1 MQKLNFPDA
10 NLKIKLVEGS
20 MQIFDQVR
28 KKYFI
33 LTPEEWVRQHVI
45 YYLNR
50 IKKYPISLMAVEK
63 MIQYNHLKTRADIVV
78 YNNRGKAN
86 MIVECKSPN
95 VKITQDTFNQIAKY
109 NYNVKVKLLFVTNG
123 INHFCCNMD
132 YTNNKIDFLAE
143 IPSF

>member
-20 MQIFDQVR
+20 MQVFDQVR
-28 KKYFI
+28 KRYFI